1 VRVTVRVKICGL
13 CRAEDAHAAV
23 RAGADALGFN
33 FWPGS
38 KRYLPPAEAGRIVR
52 ELPPF
57 VAAVGVFVNA
67 TREEIAAAVLS
78 SGVGVA
84 QLHGDEAPE
93 ACRDLPVRVV
103 KAIRV
108 ASEADVLRLAAF
120 RDAGVGTFLLDGP
133 SAGYGGSGARFDWA
147 LASSAKRW
155 GRVILAGGLTPGNV
169 AEAIRAV
176 RPWGVDVAS
185 GVEVAPGVKDA
196 ERMGRFV
203 AEARAAIAG
212 GPPDEEGDR

>member
-1 VRVTVRVKICGL
+1 VTVQVKICGL
-13 CRAEDAHAAV
+13 RRPEDARAAV

-67 TREEIAAAVLS
+67 TREEIAAAVLA

-108 ASEADVLRLAAF
+108 GSEADVLGMAAF
-120 RDAGVGTFLLDGP
+120 HDAGVGTFLLDAP

-147 LASSAKRW
+147 LAASAKRW
-155 GRVILAGGLTPGNV
+155 GRVILAGGLTPRNV

-185 GVEVAPGVKDA
+185 GVEVVPGVKDA
-196 ERMGRFV
+196 ELMGRFV
-203 AEARAAIAG
+203 AEARAALAG
-212 GPPDEEGDR
+212 GAPDEGGSR